1 MVPEQ
6 GLPLVPQE
14 HCPLRQVFAVEVSQE
29 VQAVPKPLVPQTA
42 VPDSAVQVP
51 LRQQPRG
58 QAVASQV
65 GLVQV
70 PPQDV
75 RRQVIAPTR
84 L

>member
-1 MVPEQ
+1 M
-6 GLPLVPQE
+6 PLRQTDPVVPQE
-14 HCPLRQVFAVEVSQE
+14 HVPLRQVSALLPQVM
-29 VQAVPKPLVPQTA
+29 QAVPKPLVPQTA
-42 VPDSAVQVP
+42 VPDNAVQVP

>member
-1 MVPEQ
+1 MQSPQRLGSVARSAQKPEQQAGVVPEQ
-6 GLPLVPQE
+6 V
-14 HCPLRQVFAVEVSQE
+14 

-51 LRQQPRG
+51 LRQQPLG

-75 RRQVIAPTR
+75 CRQVIAPTR